1 MRKIIAAVVVLS
13 CFSGPVLARDLNA
26 GAVARLCLHE
36 AAREAAGSAQA
47 QGLCTTLFEGYLAG
61 LNEGASRGVS
71 AAYMDDA
78 EVFKITGADG
88 ANALAERA
96 ARAVARAR
104 CNAPPNS
111 DMLINR
117 FVDKVVHVKD
127 GKLTNTPLADRTFK
141 LVMRL
146 VLDEGDCKG

>member
-1 MRKIIAAVVVLS
+1 M
-13 CFSGPVLARDLNA
+13 
-26 GAVARLCLHE
+26 
-36 AAREAAGSAQA
+36 
-47 QGLCTTLFEGYLAG
+47 AG
-61 LNEGASRGVS
+61 LHEGASRGVS

-96 ARAVARAR
+96 AKAVARAR
-104 CNAPPNS
+104 CNVPATS

-117 FVDKVVHVKD
+117 FVDKVVRLKD

-146 VLDEGDCKG
+146 VLDDGKCVG

>member
-1 MRKIIAAVVVLS
+1 MRKLIATVMVLS
-13 CFSGPVLARDLNA
+13 GFSGSVLARDLNA

-47 QGLCTTLFEGYLAG
+47 QGLCTTLFQGYVEGLY
-61 LNEGASRGVS
+61 EGTSRGVS
-71 AAYMDDA
+71 TAYMSDP

-96 ARAVARAR
+96 AKATTRAR
-104 CNAPPNS
+104 CNVPP
-111 DMLINR
+111 DPEFLINR

-127 GKLTNTPLADRTFK
+127 GKLTNTPLADRSFK

-146 VLDEGDCKG
+146 VLDSENCAN